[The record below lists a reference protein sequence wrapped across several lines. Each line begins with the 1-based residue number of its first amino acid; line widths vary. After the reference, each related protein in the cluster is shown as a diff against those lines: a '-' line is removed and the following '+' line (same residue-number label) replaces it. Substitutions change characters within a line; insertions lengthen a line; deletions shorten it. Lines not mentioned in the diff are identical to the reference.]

1 MVKVGFDMMQLRSRE
16 TDFAVVKGGTFT
28 GHFLVNFVR
37 LCSLH
42 APHEKYYLQRLPGHA
57 IQVRCPNR

>member
-1 MVKVGFDMMQLRSRE
+1 MVKVGFDTMQLRSRE
-16 TDFAVVKGGTFT
+16 TDFTVVKGGTFT

-42 APHEKYYLQRLPGHA
+42 APHKKPYLQRLPGHA

>member
-1 MVKVGFDMMQLRSRE
+1 MAKVSFDTIQLTSCE

-42 APHEKYYLQRLPGHA
+42 APHEKSYLQRLPGHA